1 MLWVHQNINR
11 LNSEERVL
19 GVCPILRLQAH
30 DAIQRFLDDPRWS
43 NRFSNT
49 ACFMY
54 TKTYN
59 ERGELSVS
67 IWGVKSMQETNVV
80 ELRKNI
86 KHYFD
91 AVESGEVVR
100 VYRKGKPIAEILPLT
115 KREASWKREV
125 PRLTV
130 PGLSLSREILK
141 DRAESDT

>member
-1 MLWVHQNINR
+1 M
-11 LNSEERVL
+11 E
-19 GVCPILRLQAH
+19 
-30 DAIQRFLDDPRWS
+30 
-43 NRFSNT
+43 
-49 ACFMY
+49 
-54 TKTYN
+54 
-59 ERGELSVS
+59 
-67 IWGVKSMQETNVV
+67 VKGMQETNVV

-100 VYRKGKPIAEILPLT
+100 VDRKGKPIAEILPLT

-141 DRAESDT
+141 DRAESGT

>member
-1 MLWVHQNINR
+1 M
-11 LNSEERVL
+11 E
-19 GVCPILRLQAH
+19 
-30 DAIQRFLDDPRWS
+30 
-43 NRFSNT
+43 
-49 ACFMY
+49 
-54 TKTYN
+54 
-59 ERGELSVS
+59 
-67 IWGVKSMQETNVV
+67 VKSMQETNVV

-141 DRAESDT
+141 DRAEAES